1 MPLADPS
8 QRRQYDRTYR
18 VENRERRNK
27 AARDRHALVYPIQ
40 RDAILA
46 KNRRWATDNPEKIRA
61 NSLRDFHLTVEQ
73 YNALLAK
80 QGGVCAI
87 CKKPE
92 TRTVKGKVSN
102 LAVDHDQ
109 SCCAESSKSCGKC
122 IRGLLC
128 YRCNTAI
135 GLLFDDLTILEQ
147 AMFYVLRGSIRI

>member
-1 MPLADPS
+1 MAVS
-8 QRRQYDRTYR
+8 ERKRAYDRTHR
-18 VENRERRNK
+18 ANNRERRIQQSRDWHQRTYPARRIEK
-27 AARDRHALVYPIQ
+27 LAA
-40 RDAILA
+40 
-46 KNRRWATDNPEKIRA
+46 NRQWATAHPEKIRA

-92 TRTVKGKVSN
+92 TRTVNGKVSN